1 MNIVLH
7 FPVGDESYDS
17 MDYSG
22 TVFANSYTCNGYLG
36 FVFGYQNNHKFYV
49 AIWRHNHLNFP
60 PNYAAGVMGLQI
72 KVTELLIAFFS

>member
-1 MNIVLH
+1 
-7 FPVGDESYDS
+7 

-22 TVFANSYTCNGYLG
+22 TVFANSYTCNGCLG

-60 PNYAAGVMGLQI
+60 PDYAAGVMGLQI
-72 KVTELLIAFFS
+72 KVIIALGRLFIENIAVVAVLTLEA

>member
-1 MNIVLH
+1 
-7 FPVGDESYDS
+7 

-72 KVTELLIAFFS
+72 KVTELLIAFFHMPNILLKH

>member
-1 MNIVLH
+1 
-7 FPVGDESYDS
+7 

-60 PNYAAGVMGLQI
+60 PDYAAGVMGLQI